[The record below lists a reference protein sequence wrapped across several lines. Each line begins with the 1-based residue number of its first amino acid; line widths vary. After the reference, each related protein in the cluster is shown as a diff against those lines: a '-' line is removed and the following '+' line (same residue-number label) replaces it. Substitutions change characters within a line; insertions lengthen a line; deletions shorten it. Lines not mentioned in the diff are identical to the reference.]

1 MNDENIHIGALL
13 KQFLAYWKI
22 YTPIGIICL
31 IVAVCFLIATPQEY
45 QFTARI
51 QLIRDNQGM
60 MSELKMLKSTGIGA
74 MLGGNS
80 SGNSVEDEVI
90 VLMSRTNMTE
100 AIRETGYQV
109 ETRERRGLKNVLL
122 YGKDNPVTFLFPEQ
136 FLDTLSKPVKIKLT
150 LSNGIIQSAQIQ
162 STLFKTVKV
171 KEQSL
176 PCRLQLPTGTIMIT
190 PNADVSIP
198 GEKTLTIR
206 ITPLQQTYED
216 LYDDLYAGA
225 QETISDIIILLF
237 ENENKQRGYDFLNT
251 IMSTYNR
258 YSRNV
263 KVKEATINAKFVK
276 ERLDTITT
284 ELAYLEHQIETYK
297 KQNNIP
303 EPALYAKATV
313 TGYQEL
319 ESIILETE
327 TRLKML
333 DYVVDY
339 MKNPLNEYASVPAIE
354 GIGEKSI
361 ALYNQLVLDRQRLL
375 LSSEKENPALI
386 LADKQLTEQRK
397 MLLEAIDAARQ
408 SIRAS
413 LEEINKKNRVF
424 SNQLSALPTQEREY
438 IEMKRQQKIKETV
451 YLFLMQKLQEKEL
464 VNSPD
469 EQAGRVVD
477 AAYSSAKPVYPRKV
491 FVLAIAL
498 AATFILSL
506 IIISFRVFVFTKTK

>member
-1 MNDENIHIGALL
+1 
-13 KQFLAYWKI
+13 
-22 YTPIGIICL
+22 
-31 IVAVCFLIATPQEY
+31 
-45 QFTARI
+45 
-51 QLIRDNQGM
+51 
-60 MSELKMLKSTGIGA
+60 
-74 MLGGNS
+74 
-80 SGNSVEDEVI
+80 
-90 VLMSRTNMTE
+90 
-100 AIRETGYQV
+100 
-109 ETRERRGLKNVLL
+109 
-122 YGKDNPVTFLFPEQ
+122 
-136 FLDTLSKPVKIKLT
+136 
-150 LSNGIIQSAQIQ
+150 
-162 STLFKTVKV
+162 
-171 KEQSL
+171 
-176 PCRLQLPTGTIMIT
+176 
-190 PNADVSIP
+190 
-198 GEKTLTIR
+198 
-206 ITPLQQTYED
+206 LQQTYED

-251 IMSTYNR
+251 IMSTYNQ

-297 KQNNIP
+297 KRNNIP

-319 ESIILETE
+319 ESVILETE
-327 TRLKML
+327 TRLKIL

-386 LADKQLTEQRK
+386 LADKQLAEQRK

-413 LEEINKKNRVF
+413 LKEINKKNQVF
-424 SNQLSALPTQEREY
+424 SSQLSALPTQEREY
-438 IEMKRQQKIKETV
+438 IEMKRQQKIKESV

>member
-1 MNDENIHIGALL
+1 
-13 KQFLAYWKI
+13 
-22 YTPIGIICL
+22 
-31 IVAVCFLIATPQEY
+31 
-45 QFTARI
+45 
-51 QLIRDNQGM
+51 
-60 MSELKMLKSTGIGA
+60 
-74 MLGGNS
+74 
-80 SGNSVEDEVI
+80 
-90 VLMSRTNMTE
+90 MTE
-100 AIRETGYQV
+100 AISETGYQV

-150 LSNGIIQSAQIQ
+150 LSNGIIQSAQIK
-162 STLFKTVKV
+162 STLFKTV
-171 KEQSL
+171 
-176 PCRLQLPTGTIMIT
+176 
-190 PNADVSIP
+190 
-198 GEKTLTIR
+198 

-251 IMSTYNR
+251 IMSTYNQ

-297 KQNNIP
+297 KRNNIP

-319 ESIILETE
+319 ESVILETE
-327 TRLKML
+327 TRLKIL

-386 LADKQLTEQRK
+386 LADKQLAEQRK

-413 LEEINKKNRVF
+413 LKEINKKNQVF
-424 SNQLSALPTQEREY
+424 SSQLSALPTQEREY
-438 IEMKRQQKIKETV
+438 IEMKRQQKIKESV

>member
-31 IVAVCFLIATPQEY
+31 IAAVCFLIATPQEY

-74 MLGGNS
+74 MLGGSS
-80 SGNSVEDEVI
+80 SGSSVEDEVI

-100 AIRETGYQV
+100 AISETGYQV

-150 LSNGIIQSAQIQ
+150 LSNGIIQSAQIK

-171 KEQSL
+171 KEQPL
-176 PCRLQLPTGTIMIT
+176 PCRLQLPIGTIMIT
-190 PNADVSIP
+190 PNADVSVP

-251 IMSTYNR
+251 IMSTYNQ

-297 KQNNIP
+297 KRNNIP

-319 ESIILETE
+319 ESVILETE
-327 TRLKML
+327 TRLKIL

-361 ALYNQLVLDRQRLL
+361 ALYNQLVLD
-375 LSSEKENPALI
+375 
-386 LADKQLTEQRK
+386 
-397 MLLEAIDAARQ
+397 
-408 SIRAS
+408 
-413 LEEINKKNRVF
+413 
-424 SNQLSALPTQEREY
+424 
-438 IEMKRQQKIKETV
+438 
-451 YLFLMQKLQEKEL
+451 
-464 VNSPD
+464 
-469 EQAGRVVD
+469 
-477 AAYSSAKPVYPRKV
+477 
-491 FVLAIAL
+491 
-498 AATFILSL
+498 
-506 IIISFRVFVFTKTK
+506 

>member
-31 IVAVCFLIATPQEY
+31 IAAVCFLIATPQEY

-60 MSELKMLKSTGIGA
+60 MSELKMLKSTG
-74 MLGGNS
+74 S
-80 SGNSVEDEVI
+80 SVEDEVI

-100 AIRETGYQV
+100 AISETGYQV

-150 LSNGIIQSAQIQ
+150 LSNGIIQSAQIK

-171 KEQSL
+171 KEQPL
-176 PCRLQLPTGTIMIT
+176 PCRLQLPIGTIMIT
-190 PNADVSIP
+190 PNADVSVP

-251 IMSTYNR
+251 IMSTYNQ

-297 KQNNIP
+297 KRNNIP

-319 ESIILETE
+319 ESVILETE
-327 TRLKML
+327 TRLKIL

-386 LADKQLTEQRK
+386 LADKQLAEQRK

-413 LEEINKKNRVF
+413 LKEINKKNQVF
-424 SNQLSALPTQEREY
+424 SSQLSALPTQEREY
-438 IEMKRQQKIKETV
+438 IEMKRQQKIKESV

>member
-1 MNDENIHIGALL
+1 M
-13 KQFLAYWKI
+13 
-22 YTPIGIICL
+22 
-31 IVAVCFLIATPQEY
+31 
-45 QFTARI
+45 
-51 QLIRDNQGM
+51 
-60 MSELKMLKSTGIGA
+60 
-74 MLGGNS
+74 
-80 SGNSVEDEVI
+80 
-90 VLMSRTNMTE
+90 
-100 AIRETGYQV
+100 
-109 ETRERRGLKNVLL
+109 
-122 YGKDNPVTFLFPEQ
+122 
-136 FLDTLSKPVKIKLT
+136 
-150 LSNGIIQSAQIQ
+150 
-162 STLFKTVKV
+162 KV
-171 KEQSL
+171 KEQPL
-176 PCRLQLPTGTIMIT
+176 PCRLQLPIGTIMIT
-190 PNADVSIP
+190 PNADVSVP

-297 KQNNIP
+297 KRNNIP

-319 ESIILETE
+319 ESVILETE
-327 TRLKML
+327 TRLKIL

-386 LADKQLTEQRK
+386 LADKQLAEQRK

-413 LEEINKKNRVF
+413 LKEINKKNQVF
-424 SNQLSALPTQEREY
+424 SSQLSALPTQEREY
-438 IEMKRQQKIKETV
+438 IEMKRQQKIKESV
-451 YLFLMQKLQEKEL
+451 YLFLMQ
-464 VNSPD
+464 NC
-469 EQAGRVVD
+469 R
-477 AAYSSAKPVYPRKV
+477 RK
-491 FVLAIAL
+491 
-498 AATFILSL
+498 SW
-506 IIISFRVFVFTKTK
+506 

>member
-1 MNDENIHIGALL
+1 M
-13 KQFLAYWKI
+13 
-22 YTPIGIICL
+22 
-31 IVAVCFLIATPQEY
+31 
-45 QFTARI
+45 
-51 QLIRDNQGM
+51 
-60 MSELKMLKSTGIGA
+60 
-74 MLGGNS
+74 
-80 SGNSVEDEVI
+80 
-90 VLMSRTNMTE
+90 
-100 AIRETGYQV
+100 
-109 ETRERRGLKNVLL
+109 
-122 YGKDNPVTFLFPEQ
+122 
-136 FLDTLSKPVKIKLT
+136 
-150 LSNGIIQSAQIQ
+150 
-162 STLFKTVKV
+162 
-171 KEQSL
+171 
-176 PCRLQLPTGTIMIT
+176 
-190 PNADVSIP
+190 
-198 GEKTLTIR
+198 
-206 ITPLQQTYED
+206 QQTYED

-354 GIGEKSI
+354 GIGEKPI

-424 SNQLSALPTQEREY
+424 SSQLSALPTQEREY

-469 EQAGRVVD
+469 EQAGRVID

>member
-31 IVAVCFLIATPQEY
+31 IAAVCFLIATPQEY

-74 MLGGNS
+74 MLGGSS
-80 SGNSVEDEVI
+80 SGSSVEDEVI

-100 AIRETGYQV
+100 AISETGYQV

-150 LSNGIIQSAQIQ
+150 LSNGIIQSAQIK

-171 KEQSL
+171 KEQPL
-176 PCRLQLPTGTIMIT
+176 PCRLQLPIGTIMIT
-190 PNADVSIP
+190 PNADVSVP

-251 IMSTYNR
+251 IMSTYNQ

-297 KQNNIP
+297 KRNNIP

-319 ESIILETE
+319 ESVILETE
-327 TRLKML
+327 TRLKIL

-386 LADKQLTEQRK
+386 LADKQLAEQRK

-413 LEEINKKNRVF
+413 LKEINKKNQVF
-424 SNQLSALPTQEREY
+424 STS
-438 IEMKRQQKIKETV
+438 
-451 YLFLMQKLQEKEL
+451 L
-464 VNSPD
+464 VLYPPRKGIHRN
-469 EQAGRVVD
+469 EV
-477 AAYSSAKPVYPRKV
+477 SAKNKRECL
-491 FVLAIAL
+491 FVPYAKIAGERVGK
-498 AATFILSL
+498 LSG
-506 IIISFRVFVFTKTK
+506 RAGG

>member
-1 MNDENIHIGALL
+1 M
-13 KQFLAYWKI
+13 
-22 YTPIGIICL
+22 
-31 IVAVCFLIATPQEY
+31 
-45 QFTARI
+45 
-51 QLIRDNQGM
+51 
-60 MSELKMLKSTGIGA
+60 
-74 MLGGNS
+74 
-80 SGNSVEDEVI
+80 
-90 VLMSRTNMTE
+90 
-100 AIRETGYQV
+100 
-109 ETRERRGLKNVLL
+109 
-122 YGKDNPVTFLFPEQ
+122 
-136 FLDTLSKPVKIKLT
+136 
-150 LSNGIIQSAQIQ
+150 
-162 STLFKTVKV
+162 
-171 KEQSL
+171 
-176 PCRLQLPTGTIMIT
+176 
-190 PNADVSIP
+190 
-198 GEKTLTIR
+198 
-206 ITPLQQTYED
+206 
-216 LYDDLYAGA
+216 
-225 QETISDIIILLF
+225 
-237 ENENKQRGYDFLNT
+237 
-251 IMSTYNR
+251 
-258 YSRNV
+258 
-263 KVKEATINAKFVK
+263 K

-297 KQNNIP
+297 KRNNIP

-319 ESIILETE
+319 ESVILETE
-327 TRLKML
+327 TRLKIL

-386 LADKQLTEQRK
+386 LADKQLAEQRK

-413 LEEINKKNRVF
+413 LKEINKKNQVF
-424 SNQLSALPTQEREY
+424 SSQLSALPTQEREY
-438 IEMKRQQKIKETV
+438 IEMKRQQKIKKSV

-506 IIISFRVFVFTKTK
+506 IIISFRVFVSTKTK

>member
-13 KQFLAYWKI
+13 KQILAYWKI

-122 YGKDNPVTFLFPEQ
+122 YGKDNPVTFFFPEQ
-136 FLDTLSKPVKIKLT
+136 FLDTLSKPVKIKL
-150 LSNGIIQSAQIQ
+150 
-162 STLFKTVKV
+162 TLFKTVKV

-176 PCRLQLPTGTIMIT
+176 PCRLQLPIGTIMIT
-190 PNADVSIP
+190 PNADVSVP
-198 GEKTLTIR
+198 GEKNLTIR

-354 GIGEKSI
+354 GIGEKPI

-424 SNQLSALPTQEREY
+424 SSQLSALPTQEREY